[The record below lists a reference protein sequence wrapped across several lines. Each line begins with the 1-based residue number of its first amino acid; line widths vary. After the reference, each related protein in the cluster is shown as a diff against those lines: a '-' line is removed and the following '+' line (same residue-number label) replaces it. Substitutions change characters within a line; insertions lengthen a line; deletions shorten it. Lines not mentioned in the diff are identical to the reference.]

1 MNSDRDNN
9 KDNKGRSIIYFNGE
23 KRNRQWLERERKDK
37 INYVCVTLD
46 HSTKQILGNNG
57 LHKSYC
63 NDIFSE

>member
-46 HSTKQILGNNG
+46 HTINFRQ
-57 LHKSYC
+57 
-63 NDIFSE
+63 